1 MRLDEPML
9 FAFLLVFVRCSA
21 MLVSS
26 PVFGAQTTPLP
37 VRILMTLSIS
47 GAMTVA
53 LQPAG
58 VPVPGDLYLLA
69 AAVTHEVVAGLII
82 GIFLQLALQAAMMAG
97 AIIDLQAGLGMSQTL
112 NPVSGI
118 SSTVLSQ
125 YKFMLAVVIFLVM
138 NGPPLM
144 LQAFADSYGAL
155 PSFDAIHLPRL
166 HAELVSAVG
175 RMSLVAL
182 QIAAPVMAVGIV
194 VDAALGVVNKA
205 VPQMQVFMVGL
216 PAKILMGLLAM
227 SLALP
232 ALASAVQSG
241 VVGATDSVYSVFQMR
256 R

>member
-26 PVFGAQTTPLP
+26 PVFGSQSTPLP
-37 VRILMTLSIS
+37 IRIMATLSIS
-47 GAMTVA
+47 CAMTVA
-53 LQPAG
+53 LKPTG
-58 VPVPGDLYLLA
+58 MPMPTDMYMLA
-69 AAVTHEVVAGLII
+69 AAVIHEVVAGLII

-97 AIIDLQAGLGMSQTL
+97 SIIDLQAGLGMSQTL
-112 NPVSGI
+112 NPVSGV

-125 YKFMLAVVIFLVM
+125 YKFMLAVVIFLTM
-138 NGPPLM
+138 NGHHLM
-144 LQAFADSYGAL
+144 LQAFADSYQAL
-155 PSFDAIHLPRL
+155 PSSISLPRL
-166 HAELVSAVG
+166 QIELVAAVG
-175 RMSLVAL
+175 RMSIVAL

-216 PAKILMGLLAM
+216 PAKIMMGLVAM

-232 ALASAVQSG
+232 ALSSAVQNG
-241 VVGATDSVYSVFQMR
+241 VIGATDAVYSVFQAVR
-256 R
+256 